1 MFQNVV
7 RTRSRCR
14 MTLRTMNI
22 IWKIWFPQVLDFY
35 LIFALEF
42 FFLFT
47 NETNFVLY
55 GGKVVNA
62 NALN

>member
-1 MFQNVV
+1 
-7 RTRSRCR
+7 

-42 FFLFT
+42 FFFFT